1 MLQNLTEI
9 KIMKKYI
16 NFFGAILIASTF
28 AACGSAGVKTESTDA
43 KNVENAAYDKV
54 YQVATEGS
62 LLDWEGYKPT
72 GKHHGTIGL
81 SSGELMMKN
90 GNLVGGEFVIDMNS
104 IIDLDLEDA
113 EYNAKLV
120 GHLKSADFFE
130 VETYPTAKFV
140 ITAVNPV
147 DAAQIELEKA
157 KGEVVPTHTITG
169 NLTLKATTK
178 SITFNAMV
186 NVNDDKFEARTN
198 QFFIDRSEWAVKY
211 GSRKFFSDLQDKFIN
226 DEMGIGIKLVAT
238 PKAGETADVK

>member
-28 AACGSAGVKTESTDA
+28 AACGSGGVKTESTDA

-90 GNLVGGEFVIDMNS
+90 GNLVGGEFVVDMNS

-238 PKAGETADVK
+238 PKAGKTAEVK

>member
-1 MLQNLTEI
+1 MQYLTEI

-28 AACGSAGVKTESTDA
+28 AACGSGGVKTESTDA
-43 KNVENAAYDKV
+43 KSVENAAYDKV
-54 YQVATEGS
+54 YQVTADAS

-120 GHLKSADFFE
+120 GHLKSADFFH
-130 VETYPTAKFV
+130 VDSFPTAKFV
-140 ITAVNPV
+140 ITEVKLA
-147 DAAQIELEKA
+147 DSAQINLEKT

-186 NVNDDKFEARTN
+186 SATDDKFEARTN

-238 PKAGETADVK
+238 PKSSKTAERK

>member
-1 MLQNLTEI
+1 
-9 KIMKKYI
+9 MKKYI
-16 NFFGAILIASTF
+16 NFFGAILIASAF

-90 GNLVGGEFVIDMNS
+90 GNLVGGEFVVDMNS

-186 NVNDDKFEARTN
+186 NLTDDKFEARTN

-238 PKAGETADVK
+238 PKTGETAEGK

>member
-1 MLQNLTEI
+1 
-9 KIMKKYI
+9 MKKYI
-16 NFFGAILIASTF
+16 NFFGAILIASAF

-186 NVNDDKFEARTN
+186 NVTDDKFEARTN

>member
-1 MLQNLTEI
+1 
-9 KIMKKYI
+9 MKKYI

-54 YQVATEGS
+54 YQVATDGS
-62 LLDWEGYKPT
+62 LLDWEGFKPT

-81 SSGELMMKN
+81 SSGQLMVKN

-104 IIDLDLEDA
+104 IVDLDLEDA
-113 EYNAKLV
+113 GYNAKLI
-120 GHLKSADFFE
+120 GHLKSADFFH
-130 VETYPTAKFV
+130 VDSFPTAKFV
-140 ITAVNPV
+140 ITEVKPV
-147 DAAQIELEKA
+147 DTTQINLEKT

-169 NLTLKATTK
+169 NLTIKGTTK

-186 NVNDDKFEARTN
+186 NAGGDNFEARTN

-211 GSRKFFSDLQDKFIN
+211 GSRKFFDDLKDKFIN
-226 DEMGIGIKLVAT
+226 DEIGIGIKLVAT
-238 PKAGETADVK
+238 PKSSETAEVK